1 MNRCAVLAARSLRVL
16 VVSFGSLE
24 GAQIWLEQ
32 TGCAFDIV
40 LDPQRKIY
48 RTFGLGSSYADVL
61 RFDCLLQYSE
71 YEAEAGSS
79 RAPWV
84 VEPLDNNV
92 LIFQMG
98 GDFLLDEAGTVL
110 FSHRC
115 RTPLDRPSVQDVLQ
129 AADVRV

>member
-1 MNRCAVLAARSLRVL
+1 MDVPVL
-16 VVSFGSLE
+16 G
-24 GAQIWLEQ
+24 
-32 TGCAFDIV
+32 
-40 LDPQRKIY
+40 
-48 RTFGLGSSYADVL
+48 
-61 RFDCLLQYSE
+61 
-71 YEAEAGSS
+71 AGSS

-115 RTPLDRPSVQDVLQ
+115 GTPLDRPSVQDVLQ